1 MQQEFLKRYPTE
13 NPFLYKIN
21 IKKDFVED
29 IAKEL
34 KCAGYR
40 IMNVYPE
47 LENISNAI
55 VKQID
60 AYFKG

>member
-1 MQQEFLKRYPTE
+1 MRIYWLLKHINFL
-13 NPFLYKIN
+13 LSSKIN
-21 IKKDFVED
+21 IKKDFVDD

-34 KCAGYR
+34 KYAGYR

-55 VKQID
+55 VKQVD
-60 AYFKG
+60 AYFK